1 MVESFYQYWGKC
13 RQNVD
18 NSCYHLLAYHNLD
31 VAACGYQIVKHNYFN
46 SFELFEQIG
55 FSSNDKEQAA
65 LWFAYFLAWHDIG
78 KFANGFQKLFKHNNP
93 QLVAAD
99 PSKEYLSR
107 HDSLGWWLWRE
118 SLSLKPEIQLDQYN
132 REIKNLYNIWLLIM
146 TGHHGKPPELLKNIK
161 GKLAFNQQDKESASD
176 YIQAINQ
183 LFIKDNKLQHYP
195 EFFIDE
201 THQEKLNQISWLIAG
216 LTVISDWLG
225 SNEQLFSFNWQVMP
239 LSEYWQNH
247 AIIQAENAIATLP
260 KLSSVAQFKNIK
272 NLFPFIE
279 KPTPLQEYALS
290 CQLSDKNPELFI
302 MEDVTGAGKTE
313 ASMILASRLMSAQK
327 VQGIYIG
334 LPTMATANAIYQ
346 RTANVYEKL
355 YQTGSHPSLVLT
367 HGASYMN
374 PNFTQSILTND
385 HISQQKYS
393 NGEQSVSAE
402 CNEWFVDTRKKALLA
417 EVGVGTL
424 DQVLMAIMPF
434 KHQSLRLL
442 GLRHKLLILDEVHAY
457 DSYMV
462 KLLEV
467 LLNYHASQGGSAIIL
482 TATLPGFLREK
493 LLNAFNKG
501 LTNNQ
506 QTLSLNQSLP
516 FPLITRLNYHGLT
529 EQPLDTR
536 EEVKRQVK
544 IAWIEDIETGITKI
558 QQSIEQGKII
568 CWIKNSVAD
577 AIELYQQL
585 QLQRQHTLNIDA
597 DHILLFHSRFAFC
610 DRLEIEEKALTWAGK
625 SSNSEI
631 RQAKV
636 IIATQVIEQSLDL
649 DFDEMISDIAP
660 IDLLIQRAGRL
671 QRHVRDKH
679 GNIKPYN
686 KENQPKDERV
696 PPVLTVFAPPW
707 QDEPQKDW
715 LDNPAF
721 RNTSYV
727 YPNHAYLWLTQKI
740 LRKQTYIKMPQ
751 EARLLIDSVYAEDI
765 ELPSGLLEVYY
776 KEKGKS
782 LSQSSIAKQSVLN
795 INNGYRRDIYSY
807 WDKNVELST
816 RLSKDNID
824 LYLAYSNEENKII
837 PYSVNSEY
845 AWEQSRVSISL
856 SKWQRIKNTIPQ
868 LDPISLEK
876 IRQQLHRPQA
886 IIVLLEKGKSSSF
899 YSKSLGFYAN

>member
-1 MVESFYQYWGKC
+1 
-13 RQNVD
+13 
-18 NSCYHLLAYHNLD
+18 
-31 VAACGYQIVKHNYFN
+31 
-46 SFELFEQIG
+46 
-55 FSSNDKEQAA
+55 
-65 LWFAYFLAWHDIG
+65 
-78 KFANGFQKLFKHNNP
+78 
-93 QLVAAD
+93 
-99 PSKEYLSR
+99 
-107 HDSLGWWLWRE
+107 
-118 SLSLKPEIQLDQYN
+118 
-132 REIKNLYNIWLLIM
+132 
-146 TGHHGKPPELLKNIK
+146 
-161 GKLAFNQQDKESASD
+161 
-176 YIQAINQ
+176 
-183 LFIKDNKLQHYP
+183 
-195 EFFIDE
+195 
-201 THQEKLNQISWLIAG
+201 
-216 LTVISDWLG
+216 
-225 SNEQLFSFNWQVMP
+225 MP
-239 LSEYWQNH
+239 LMEYWQNH

-260 KLSSVAQFKNIK
+260 KLSSVAQFKNVK

-290 CQLSDKNPELFI
+290 CQLFDKNPELFI

-327 VQGIYIG
+327 AQGIYIG

-355 YQTGSHPSLVLT
+355 YQAGSHPSLVLA

-374 PNFTQSILTND
+374 SNFTQSILKKD

-393 NGEQSVSAE
+393 KGEQSVSAE

-442 GLRHKLLILDEVHAY
+442 GLQHKLLILDEIHAY
-457 DSYMV
+457 DNYMV

-501 LTNNQ
+501 LINNQ

-529 EQPLDTR
+529 EQPIDTR

-544 IAWIEDIETGITKI
+544 IAWIEDIETGITRIK
-558 QQSIEQGKII
+558 QSIEQGKII

-585 QLQRQHTLNIDA
+585 QLTLNIDT

-610 DRLEIEEKALTWAGK
+610 DRLEIEERALTWAGK
-625 SSNSEI
+625 SSNSKI

-679 GNIKPYN
+679 GNIKPDN
-686 KENQPKDERV
+686 KENLSKDERD
-696 PPVLTVFAPPW
+696 PPVLTVFAPRW

-740 LRKQTYIKMPQ
+740 LLKQTYIKMPQ
-751 EARLLIDSVYAEDI
+751 EARLLIDSVYAQDI
-765 ELPSGLLEVYY
+765 ELPSGLSEVYN

-782 LSQSSIAKQSVLN
+782 FSHSSIANQSVLD
-795 INNGYRRDIYSY
+795 INSGYRRGIDSY
-807 WDKNVELST
+807 WDEDVELST

-824 LYLAYSNEENKII
+824 LYLAYNEENKII

-845 AWEQSRVSISL
+845 AWEQSRVPISR
-856 SKWQRIKNTIPQ
+856 SKWERIKKSIKQ
-868 LDPISLEK
+868 LDDISLEK

-886 IIVLLEKGKSSSF
+886 IIVLLEKGEAPSF